1 MNYPGGIGLAGP
13 QRIVAGV
20 AQTDAADGGSSVP
33 TQALGKRSRSAEGRE
48 SQMVELRKE
57 PVPCPQPDCGGTAQ
71 AEVQYPDGG
80 GSQGERIV
88 RWIMDCRTCGYWG
101 PNRAA

>member
-1 MNYPGGIGLAGP
+1 
-13 QRIVAGV
+13 VAGV
-20 AQTDAADGGSSVP
+20 AQFDAARWRVVSADTSYWGAADAAPRGEKVTWWNS
-33 TQALGKRSRSAEGRE
+33 GKNPFPAHSLIA
-48 SQMVELRKE
+48 
-57 PVPCPQPDCGGTAQ
+57 GGTAQ
-71 AEVQYPDGG
+71 AEVQYPDEG